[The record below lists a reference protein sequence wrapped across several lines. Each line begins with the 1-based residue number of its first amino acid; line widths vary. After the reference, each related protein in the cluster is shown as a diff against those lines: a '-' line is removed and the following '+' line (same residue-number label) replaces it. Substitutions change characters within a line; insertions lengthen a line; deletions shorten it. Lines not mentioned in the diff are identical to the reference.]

1 MKKVIIY
8 LALVVLTVSLILS
21 GCIFK
26 NSASSPAGQTG
37 QGVLNLFSIDP
48 LTLDPA
54 IASEMSSHEYISQIY
69 SGLLKTGDNLELVP
83 DIAASL
89 PEISSDGLTYIFH
102 LRHDVTFHNGRK
114 VTAADFKYSWER
126 AADPNTGSQTAATY
140 LGDIVGVK
148 DVLAGKAREISGVR
162 VVDDYTLEVKIDAP
176 KSYFL
181 YKLTYPT
188 SFVVDKNTVSSGSGW
203 WRKPVG
209 TGPFKLKQWTQ
220 NQSLILERNDAYYG
234 EKPAISQV
242 RYQFYSG
249 LPVDLYEKGQ
259 IDVTYVST
267 PYIDKIMD
275 KSGHFYPDLKISPEL
290 SFTYLGFNCSK
301 PPFNDAN
308 VRRAF
313 SLAVD
318 KDKII
323 SLIYRDMVQKADGIL
338 PPGIPGYNAGLKGLG
353 FNVSKAREYLRLS
366 DYPDVASLPPITL
379 TTSGYGG
386 AVSPVL
392 EALVYQWKQNLGVD
406 VKIRQL
412 EPESFYYNIRN
423 EVDEIFDIGGW
434 IADYAHPQDF
444 IDILFHSDAEN
455 NYGSYSNQEVDA
467 LIEAANREANQ
478 DKSFALYQQAEQ
490 KIVDD
495 AACLPL
501 TFGKNYYLVKPY
513 VKGYQLN
520 PLGLVALENVV
531 IEPH

>member
-1 MKKVIIY
+1 LKRVIIY
-8 LALVVLTVSLILS
+8 LALALTVTLILS

-26 NSASSPAGQTG
+26 QATSAPAGQTG
-37 QGVLNLFSIDP
+37 QGVLNLYSIDP

-83 DIAASL
+83 DIATGM
-89 PEISSDGLTYIFH
+89 PEISPDGLTYTFH

-114 VTAADFKYSWER
+114 VTASDFKYSWER
-126 AADPNTGSQTAATY
+126 AADPRTGSQTAATY

-148 DVLAGKAREISGVR
+148 DVLAGKVRDISGVR
-162 VVDDYTLEVKIDAP
+162 VIDDYTLEVKIDAP

-188 SFVVDKNTVSSGSGW
+188 SFVVDKNNVSSGSGW
-203 WRKPVG
+203 WRNPVG
-209 TGPFKLKQWTQ
+209 TGPFKLKQWIQ
-220 NQSLILERNDAYYG
+220 NQALILERNDAYYG

-267 PYIDKIMD
+267 PYIDKVMD
-275 KSGHFYPDLKISPEL
+275 KSGPFYPDLKISPEL
-290 SFTYLGFNCSK
+290 SFSYLGFNCTR
-301 PPFNDAN
+301 PPFNDVN

-323 SLIYRDMVQKADGIL
+323 YLIYRDMVQKADGIL
-338 PPGIPGYNAGLKGLG
+338 PPDIPGYNPGLKGLG
-353 FNVSKAREYLRLS
+353 FDVAKAREYLRLAA
-366 DYPDVASLPPITL
+366 YPDAASLPPITL

-423 EVDEIFDIGGW
+423 EIDEIFDIGGW

-444 IDILFHSDAEN
+444 IDILFHSNAEN
-455 NYGSYSNQEVDA
+455 NYGGYSNQEVDA
-467 LIEAANREANQ
+467 LIEAANREANTN
-478 DKSFALYQQAEQ
+478 KSFAFYQQAEQ

-513 VKGYQLN
+513 VKGYRLN